1 MYTEYISDKGN
12 TRNAEEEEMTLVK
25 KLYNH
30 PLMLPVTVTVL
41 IALAPEGSHD
51 LAQPVGSRSQ

>member
-1 MYTEYISDKGN
+1 NRRKREK
-12 TRNAEEEEMTLVK
+12 MTLVK

-41 IALAPEGSHD
+41 IALEIWERVA
-51 LAQPVGSRSQ
+51 